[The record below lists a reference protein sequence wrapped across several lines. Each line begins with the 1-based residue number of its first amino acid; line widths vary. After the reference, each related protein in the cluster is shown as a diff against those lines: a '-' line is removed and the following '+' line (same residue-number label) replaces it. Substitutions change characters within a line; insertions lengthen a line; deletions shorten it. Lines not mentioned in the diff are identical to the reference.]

1 MKKAFCFLLILMI
14 FSGTFS
20 ASVSADAGNGSETR
34 TAQDVTDVLDAAL
47 AQLRATVTE
56 PAFGTN
62 AGEWTVF
69 CLARGGYISAGDPY
83 FTNYYDRIEAT
94 VSEIAAEV
102 NLNGALHKSK
112 STENSRLIV
121 ALSAIGRDA
130 RDVGGWNLVEA
141 YSTGGLNWIK
151 KQGINGTIWTLIAL
165 DSGNYETSDPT
176 IRQQCVDSILAARHD
191 DGGWSLVT
199 AKAQPSNVDVTCMT
213 LTALYP
219 YRDQPEVAAAC
230 AEAIEWLSDAQL
242 ATGGFPYGKGET
254 SESAAWAIVSLCT
267 WGINPDTDSRFIK
280 NGKSA
285 VDNLLSYYVEAD
297 KMFAHQGTVSNA
309 MATDQACY
317 ALIAYDRFLKGKNA
331 LCDCSDVGECTH
343 DYKAEELKAPTDT
356 ENGYKTYV
364 CALCGDRYT
373 EIIAFSPVKNPS
385 DIGTFIWI
393 ALSAV
398 IVSGASIAL
407 VFWYKRKR
415 ISNDS

>member
-1 MKKAFCFLLILMI
+1 MKKALCFLLILMI

-20 ASVSADAGNGSETR
+20 SSVLADAENGSATR

-62 AGEWTVF
+62 AGEWTVL
-69 CLARGGYISAGDPY
+69 CLARSGYLSVGDSY
-83 FTNYYDRIEAT
+83 FADYYKRIEAT

-102 NLNGALHKSK
+102 NLHGALHKSK

-121 ALSAIGRDA
+121 ALSAIGKDA
-130 RDVGGWNLVEA
+130 RDVGGWNPVEA
-141 YSTGGLNWIK
+141 YSMGGLSWIK

-199 AKAQPSNVDVTCMT
+199 AKAQPSNVDITCMT

-230 AEAIEWLSDAQL
+230 AEAIEWLSESQL
-242 ATGGFPYGKGET
+242 DTGGFPYGKGET
-254 SESAAWAIVSLCT
+254 SESCAWAIVALCT
-267 WGINPDTDSRFIK
+267 WGIHPDTDSRFIK

-297 KMFAHQGTVSNA
+297 KMFAHQGTESNA

-317 ALIAYDRFLKGKNA
+317 ALIAYDRFLDGKNA
-331 LCDCSDVGECTH
+331 LYDCSDVGECTH
-343 DYKAEELKAPTDT
+343 DYKADELKAPTDT
-356 ENGYKTYV
+356 ENGYKNYI
-364 CALCGDRYT
+364 CSLCGDRYT
-373 EIIAFSPVKNPS
+373 EIIAPRAAENPS
-385 DIGTFIWI
+385 DYGTFVWI
-393 ALSAV
+393 VLSAV
-398 IVSGASIAL
+398 IVLGAAVAL
-407 VFWYKRKR
+407 ILWRKRKR
-415 ISNDS
+415 

>member
-20 ASVSADAGNGSETR
+20 ASVSADVGNGSETR

-230 AEAIEWLSDAQL
+230 EEAIEWLSDAQL

-317 ALIAYDRFLKGKNA
+317 AQ
-331 LCDCSDVGECTH
+331 
-343 DYKAEELKAPTDT
+343 
-356 ENGYKTYV
+356 
-364 CALCGDRYT
+364 
-373 EIIAFSPVKNPS
+373 
-385 DIGTFIWI
+385 IGR
-393 ALSAV
+393 AHV
-398 IVSGASIAL
+398 
-407 VFWYKRKR
+407 
-415 ISNDS
+415 